1 MYFRLSPRIEGI
13 DILSS
18 STSRDIFGDNADG
31 PKVDYFLLLRYI
43 VIKLAARVH
52 CMGRRCCYWTKRR
65 WCPSFVKCN
74 DHRSG
79 FTHFI
84 WLSGTVVQDN
94 GAVLFDCSM
103 LECALP
109 IYVMLCRPACSLFHR
124 RSLSLH
130 RTMLRYLTHAIW
142 LYTPHVPTEVVHRSG
157 AEQYIHNIDNDESSS
172 RVLVE
177 ALTRIPIAVWCGTV
191 NGTQRGLVRVYTYN
205 MP

>member
-1 MYFRLSPRIEGI
+1 MEPQYNWDEENGGRQAELNLFRICNSVSNLVCNSGSVQNGSFNMYFRLSPRIEGI

-18 STSRDIFGDNADG
+18 FTSRDIFGDNADG

-65 WCPSFVKCN
+65 WCPSFGKCN
-74 DHRSG
+74 DHRSR

-84 WLSGTVVQDN
+84 WLSGTVVQNN

-109 IYVMLCRPACSLFHR
+109 IYVMLCRAACSLFHR

-130 RTMLRYLTHAIW
+130 RTMLRYLTHVIW
-142 LYTPHVPTEVVHRSG
+142 FYTPHVPT
-157 AEQYIHNIDNDESSS
+157 
-172 RVLVE
+172 
-177 ALTRIPIAVWCGTV
+177 
-191 NGTQRGLVRVYTYN
+191 
-205 MP
+205 